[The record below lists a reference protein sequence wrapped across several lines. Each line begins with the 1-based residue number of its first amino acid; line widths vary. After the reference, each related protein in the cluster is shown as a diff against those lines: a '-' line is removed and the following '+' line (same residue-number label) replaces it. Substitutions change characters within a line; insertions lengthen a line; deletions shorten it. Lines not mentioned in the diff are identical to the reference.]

1 MKYKDK
7 IIIYIYSIMTAKELS
22 DDGYTLFNV
31 DSKKLPV
38 YNGFGIKGWNNMS
51 HNDLKK
57 RINFSKEMFGMRM
70 GKQGNGKHILS
81 LDFDCCKKVKGSAS
95 YIPCEETADLF
106 TSYIWATAEAEG
118 HAGIFD
124 SSTDGNN
131 NVLIDYSNCPKLIT
145 LLKEL
150 DTAKINYLGLEILIG
165 GHQVIPPT
173 MTTCKYA
180 GKCLRGRKFWTDK
193 PFYVIPDEND
203 KVCGYINKMISKSF
217 IETNKN
223 IVCNKDEKKRKYQK
237 VEHTKETK
245 NEETKTEEK
254 NTELLD
260 MIDIK
265 DWNKFN
271 DWKKIMWAMKSE
283 GYARA
288 VAEKYSMKSYKFS
301 VEGFNNVWDKSPSN
315 INITQGTINH
325 YARKGDESKY
335 YEYMNKQ
342 NDSGDV
348 VMDMNKFYG
357 LVSELEMSDE
367 LKKEMEMYDKLN
379 KQEQVIIDKKVKEF
393 DDECFQ
399 DELKKKLEYFEAF
412 HFKVMNPACFG
423 RTAYNKTLL
432 VNASELELQYEN
444 VCVGEN
450 NMKWTKIWRSLKYI
464 RTFENVDFLPSPLPC
479 PKYTLNT
486 FNGLRAEK
494 LPSCEVKDIDL
505 LLNHIKILSGNDDA
519 GTKYIID
526 YLAHSVQKPG
536 ELPRVALV
544 FQSDQGTGKN
554 IFFENFVRKLL
565 GGEYLLQ
572 TAEMDKVIGR
582 FSMINNK
589 LFVIMDETSG
599 KDSFSNSDKI
609 KNIITAEQVAW
620 ERKGID
626 GININNCGR
635 YLFFSNNE
643 TPVKIESSDRRYVV
657 YKCSNDRQN
666 DSVYFKEMSKMFNDD
681 AVIKTFYNYLMN
693 EVDISNWDS
702 INDRPITEAYQDIQ
716 SANTPAMA
724 KWLEERYFEMNHLI
738 EMESDE
744 EVLQE
749 HKVIPSKTLYTLYV
763 AWLSENGFRK
773 MEYNT
778 TKFGR
783 ELGKYDGI
791 SKKRN
796 KSGMVYVI
804 DYEVLK
810 TFMIRKKYM
819 ECIVSE

>member
-1 MKYKDK
+1 
-7 IIIYIYSIMTAKELS
+7 
-22 DDGYTLFNV
+22 
-31 DSKKLPV
+31 
-38 YNGFGIKGWNNMS
+38 
-51 HNDLKK
+51 
-57 RINFSKEMFGMRM
+57 
-70 GKQGNGKHILS
+70 
-81 LDFDCCKKVKGSAS
+81 
-95 YIPCEETADLF
+95 
-106 TSYIWATAEAEG
+106 
-118 HAGIFD
+118 
-124 SSTDGNN
+124 
-131 NVLIDYSNCPKLIT
+131 
-145 LLKEL
+145 
-150 DTAKINYLGLEILIG
+150 
-165 GHQVIPPT
+165 
-173 MTTCKYA
+173 
-180 GKCLRGRKFWTDK
+180 
-193 PFYVIPDEND
+193 
-203 KVCGYINKMISKSF
+203 
-217 IETNKN
+217 
-223 IVCNKDEKKRKYQK
+223 
-237 VEHTKETK
+237 
-245 NEETKTEEK
+245 
-254 NTELLD
+254 
-260 MIDIK
+260 
-265 DWNKFN
+265 
-271 DWKKIMWAMKSE
+271 
-283 GYARA
+283 
-288 VAEKYSMKSYKFS
+288 
-301 VEGFNNVWDKSPSN
+301 
-315 INITQGTINH
+315 
-325 YARKGDESKY
+325 
-335 YEYMNKQ
+335 
-342 NDSGDV
+342 
-348 VMDMNKFYG
+348 
-357 LVSELEMSDE
+357 
-367 LKKEMEMYDKLN
+367 
-379 KQEQVIIDKKVKEF
+379 
-393 DDECFQ
+393 
-399 DELKKKLEYFEAF
+399 
-412 HFKVMNPACFG
+412 MNPACFG

-450 NMKWTKIWRSLKYI
+450 NMKWTKIWRGLKYI

-505 LLNHIKILSGNDDA
+505 LLNHIKILSGNDEMGA
-519 GTKYIID
+519 KYIID

-681 AVIKTFYNYLMN
+681 AVIKNLYNYLMN

-783 ELGKYDGI
+783 ELGKYGGI
-791 SKKRN
+791 TKKRN

-804 DYEVLK
+804 DYEALK

>member
-1 MKYKDK
+1 MD
-7 IIIYIYSIMTAKELS
+7 AKTLS
-22 DDGYTLFNV
+22 NNGYTLFNV
-31 DSKKLPV
+31 NDKKLPS
-38 YNGFGIKGWNNMS
+38 YNGYGIREWSTMS

-57 RINFSKEMFGMRM
+57 RINFDKKMFGMRM
-70 GKQGNGKHILS
+70 GEQGNKKHILS
-81 LDFDCCKKVKGSAS
+81 LDFDCCKKIKGN
-95 YIPCEETADLF
+95 YVTCKETDELLNAYFYLGDGNRHGMF
-106 TSYIWATAEAEG
+106 TS
-118 HAGIFD
+118 
-124 SSTDGNN
+124 STKGNC
-131 NVLIDYSNCPKLIT
+131 NVLVDYSNCPNLKKT
-145 LLKEL
+145 LLDLK
-150 DTAKINYLGLEILIG
+150 TCKINKTGCGLEILIG
-165 GHQVIPPT
+165 GQQVIPPS
-173 MTTCKYA
+173 MTKCKISNEFE
-180 GKCLRGRKFWTDK
+180 RERKFESEE
-193 PFYVIPDEND
+193 PFKVLLDD
-203 KVCGYINKMISKSF
+203 DDDVCGFILDYVKSSKKVEKPK
-217 IETNKN
+217 IKQDVKTNLKKKETNKSISSTEN
-223 IVCNKDEKKRKYQK
+223 ETLEKICD
-237 VEHTKETK
+237 
-245 NEETKTEEK
+245 
-254 NTELLD
+254 L
-260 MIDIK
+260 IDIQYLDERK
-265 DWNKFN
+265 DWLT
-271 DWKKIMWAMKSE
+271 IILAMKKCGLSIDFAKLISKKSDKYDEVSFEADWDSYNESQITSTE
-283 GYARA
+283 GTLR
-288 VAEKYSMKSYKFS
+288 
-301 VEGFNNVWDKSPSN
+301 
-315 INITQGTINH
+315 H
-325 YARKGDESKY
+325 YAKESNEAE
-335 YEYMNKQ
+335 YEALTKKD
-342 NDSGDV
+342 DSDDV
-348 VMDMNKFYG
+348 VMNLNTFYNLKSDLEMPEE
-357 LVSELEMSDE
+357 LVKELEMYS
-367 LKKEMEMYDKLN
+367 KLN
-379 KQEQVIIDKKVKEF
+379 KTEQTLIDVKKREF
-393 DDECFQ
+393 DNKCFE

-423 RTAYNKTLL
+423 RTSYNKTVL

-444 VCVGEN
+444 IFVGEDIQEKT
-450 NMKWTKIWRSLKYI
+450 KWTKIWRSLKYI
-464 RTFENVDFLPSPLPC
+464 RTFENVDFLPHPLPC
-479 PKYTLNT
+479 PDYTLNT
-486 FNGLRAEK
+486 FNGLRAAK
-494 LPSCEVKDIDL
+494 LPSCVEKNIDL
-505 LLNHIKILSGNDDA
+505 LLNHIKILSGNDEA

-526 YLAHSVQKPG
+526 YLAHAVQKPG

-554 IFFENFVRKLL
+554 IFFENFVRKVL

-666 DSVYFKEMSKMFNDD
+666 DSVYFKKMSKMFNDD
-681 AVIKTFYNYLMN
+681 EVIKTFYSYLLN
-693 EVDISNWDS
+693 IDISNWDS

-724 KWLEERYFEMNHLI
+724 KWLEERYYELNHLI

-744 EVLQE
+744 DVLEE
-749 HKVIPSKTLYTLYV
+749 HKIISSKTLYIIYTG
-763 AWLSENGFRK
+763 WLNENGFKK

-783 ELGKYDGI
+783 EIAKYDGI

-796 KSGMVYVI
+796 KSGIVYVI

-819 ECIVSE
+819 ECIVEE